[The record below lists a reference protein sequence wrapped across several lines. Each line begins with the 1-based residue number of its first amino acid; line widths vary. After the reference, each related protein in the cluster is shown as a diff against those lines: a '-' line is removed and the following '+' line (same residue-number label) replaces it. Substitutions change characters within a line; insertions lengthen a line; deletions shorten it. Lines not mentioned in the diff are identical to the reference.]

1 MSAPDSH
8 GGAVNHEPLTKREI
22 DAINDIMAGRSY
34 VLLHIGGADRAFMNR
49 MGMSES
55 EAERLMALSLNL
67 LLRNPDRAKNI
78 GYSEGGA
85 A

>member
-1 MSAPDSH
+1 MSAQDSH
-8 GGAVNHEPLTKREI
+8 GGVENHEPLTKSEI
-22 DAINDIMAGRSY
+22 DAINDIMAGRAY
-34 VLLHIGGADRAFMNR
+34 VLLHIGGDDRAFMNR
-49 MGMSES
+49 MGMSLS
-55 EAERLMALSLNL
+55 EAEKLMARALNL